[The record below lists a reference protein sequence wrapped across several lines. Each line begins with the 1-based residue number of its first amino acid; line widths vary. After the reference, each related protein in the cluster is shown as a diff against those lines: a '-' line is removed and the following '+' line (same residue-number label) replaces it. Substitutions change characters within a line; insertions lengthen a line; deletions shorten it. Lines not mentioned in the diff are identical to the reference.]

1 MTTDSCRPPSI
12 RPDSGVPGRLA
23 VRAARALT
31 WWRLILVGAAALW
44 LAACATN
51 LGGSDSSTEGLGA
64 GPPTAPAGNGRP
76 RKPVRI
82 GMLLP
87 LSGFGPQAATA
98 RGMKQGGELALF
110 ELDTPLVQLIVKD
123 DGGTAQGAAQAA
135 TDAIGEGAEILVGP
149 LTAEATVAVAPVARQ
164 ANVPVLSFSNDR
176 RAAGPGVYLMSVLP
190 EQEVERI
197 VAYAAAR
204 GKRRFA
210 ALLPDDGYGQVI
222 EPALHRAAQRHGG
235 SVAAVTRYPLTAN
248 AMLEP
253 VRMLADGL
261 RQSTD
266 TVAPVDTLLV
276 AGGAEVLPQIDP
288 ILTYSGV
295 RGDTVQFIGTGGW
308 DYPNAG
314 RAQAFVGGWYP
325 GPDPHGWRDYVQRFS
340 RTFGQPP
347 PRLSSLAYDAVSIA
361 ITLSSA
367 EPGQRFTTET
377 LTRPAGFTGIDGHL
391 RFRADGLSER
401 AIAVLELQTFG
412 GHVLDPA
419 QSVPPPDG
427 R

>member
-1 MTTDSCRPPSI
+1 M
-12 RPDSGVPGRLA
+12 
-23 VRAARALT
+23 ARALRL
-31 WWRLILVGAAALW
+31 WLHAGWRLLLVVGGALW

-51 LGGSDSSTEGLGA
+51 LGGSDSLTDSLGQSQ
-64 GPPTAPAGNGRP
+64 APAAAGNGRP
-76 RKPVRI
+76 QKPVRI

-98 RGMKQGGELALF
+98 RGMEQGGELALF

-123 DGGTAQGAAQAA
+123 DKGTSQGAAQAA
-135 TDAIGEGAEILVGP
+135 ADAIAEGAEILVGP

-176 RAAGPGVYLMSVLP
+176 RVAGPGVYLMSVLP

-197 VAYAAAR
+197 VTYAAAQ

-210 ALLPDDGYGQVI
+210 ALVPDDGYGQVV
-222 EPALHRAAQRHGG
+222 EAALHRAAQRHGG
-235 SVAAVTRYPLTAN
+235 SVAAVVRYPLAAN

-276 AGGAEVLPQIDP
+276 AGGAEALPEIDP
-288 ILTYSGV
+288 ILTYSGI
-295 RGDTVQFIGTGGW
+295 RGDAVQLIGTGGW

-314 RAQAFVGGWYP
+314 RAQAFVRGWYP
-325 GPDPHGWRDYVQRFS
+325 GPDPHGWQDYVQRFS

-347 PRLSSLAYDAVSIA
+347 PRLSSLAYDAVSVAIA
-361 ITLSSA
+361 LSAA
-367 EPGQRFTTET
+367 EPGRRFTAEA
-377 LTRPAGFTGIDGHL
+377 LTRQAGFTGVDGHL
-391 RFRADGLSER
+391 RFRPDGLSER

-412 GHVLDPA
+412 GHVLDAA
-419 QSVPPPDG
+419 QAVPPPDG

>member
-1 MTTDSCRPPSI
+1 MDQP
-12 RPDSGVPGRLA
+12 
-23 VRAARALT
+23 
-31 WWRLILVGAAALW
+31 
-44 LAACATN
+44 AT
-51 LGGSDSSTEGLGA
+51 
-64 GPPTAPAGNGRP
+64 PPTSGRP
-76 RKPVRI
+76 QKPVRI
-82 GMLLP
+82 GLLLP
-87 LSGFGPQAATA
+87 LSGFGAQAAMA

-123 DGGTAQGAAQAA
+123 DKGTAEGAAQAA

-190 EQEVERI
+190 EQDVERI
-197 VAYAAAR
+197 VAYAAGR

-210 ALLPDDGYGQVI
+210 ALLPDDGYGHVI
-222 EPALHRAAQRHGG
+222 EPALHRAVQRHGG

-253 VRMLADGL
+253 VRIMADGI

-266 TVAPVDTLLV
+266 TVVPVDTLLV

-295 RGDTVQFIGTGGW
+295 RSDTVQLIGTGGW

-325 GPDPHGWRDYVQRFS
+325 GADPHGWRDYVQRFS

-347 PRLSSLAYDAVSIA
+347 VRLSSLAYDAVSIA

-367 EPGQRFTTET
+367 EPGRRFTADA
-377 LTRPAGFTGIDGHL
+377 LTRPAGFTGIDGHV

-401 AIAVLELQTFG
+401 SIAVLELQTFG

-419 QSVPPPDG
+419 QPVPPPDG

>member
-1 MTTDSCRPPSI
+1 MLV
-12 RPDSGVPGRLA
+12 G
-23 VRAARALT
+23 
-31 WWRLILVGAAALW
+31 WRLIVVGAAALW

-51 LGGSDSSTEGLGA
+51 LGGSSSITEGLG
-64 GPPTAPAGNGRP
+64 GGQPATSPGNGRP
-76 RKPVRI
+76 QKPVRI

-123 DGGTAQGAAQAA
+123 DKGTAQGAAQAA
-135 TDAIGEGAEILVGP
+135 AEALAEGAEILVGP

-210 ALLPDDGYGQVI
+210 ALVPDDGYGQVI

-248 AMLEP
+248 AMLDP
-253 VRMLADGL
+253 VRLLADGL
-261 RQSTD
+261 RQSAD
-266 TVAPVDTLLV
+266 TAMPVDTLLV

-314 RAQAFVGGWYP
+314 RSQVFVGGWYP

-347 PRLSSLAYDAVSIA
+347 PRLSSLAYDAVSVA

-367 EPGQRFTTET
+367 EPGQRFTVEA
-377 LTRPAGFTGIDGHL
+377 LTRPAGFSGVDGHL
-391 RFRADGLSER
+391 RFRPDGLSER

-419 QSVPPPDG
+419 QPVPPPDG

>member
-1 MTTDSCRPPSI
+1 MAS
-12 RPDSGVPGRLA
+12 
-23 VRAARALT
+23 
-31 WWRLILVGAAALW
+31 LW
-44 LAACATN
+44 LAACAAN
-51 LGGSDSSTEGLGA
+51 LGGSSSLTDGA
-64 GPPTAPAGNGRP
+64 GVAEPVAPAGNGRP
-76 RKPVRI
+76 QKPVRI

-87 LSGFGPQAATA
+87 LSGFGPQAETA
-98 RGMKQGGELALF
+98 RGMKQGAELALF

-123 DGGTAQGAAQAA
+123 DQGTAQGAAQAA
-135 TDAIGEGAEILVGP
+135 ADAIGEGAEILVGP

-176 RAAGPGVYLMSVLP
+176 RAAGPGVYLMSILP

-210 ALLPDDGYGQVI
+210 ALVPDDGYGRVI
-222 EPALHRAAQRHGG
+222 EPALHRAVHRHGG
-235 SVAAVTRYPLTAN
+235 SVAVVTRYPLAAN

-261 RQSTD
+261 RQSVD

-288 ILTYSGV
+288 ILTYSGI
-295 RGDTVQFIGTGGW
+295 RSDAVQLIGTGGW

-314 RAQAFVGGWYP
+314 RAQAFVRGWYP

-347 PRLSSLAYDAVSIA
+347 VRLSSLAYDAVSVA
-361 ITLSSA
+361 LTLSAA
-367 EPGQRFTTET
+367 EPGQRFTAGA
-377 LTRPAGFTGIDGHL
+377 LTRPAGFTGVDGHV
-391 RFRADGLSER
+391 RFRPDGLSER

-419 QSVPPPDG
+419 QAVSPPEGP
-427 R
+427 